1 MKNKYV
7 SINTYFLVFMFIVLM
22 AILTWIIP
30 GGSYEFQEKNGKKV
44 VVPESFKNVE
54 RNPQGLFSILTS
66 PIKGFSDPN
75 VSLIIGFVLIIGGV
89 FSVLQRTGAIDA
101 LIRSLAFQVKKKSI
115 LDNFFIPFF
124 MTVFSLGGATFGMSE
139 EVIPFVLLFI
149 PLSISLGYDTV
160 VGVSIPFIGA
170 GAGFASA
177 FMNPFTVGIAQQI
190 SDLPLFSGFFYR
202 LICWFIVTAVAT
214 LFVMNYAKKIRN
226 EPFRSVTFELDQER
240 RKAIH
245 LKDMEDSEK
254 LNLRHK
260 LVGIVFL
267 SGIIFMIYGVLKF
280 GWYIDKITAIFLG
293 IGIGG
298 ALVGRLSINEFT
310 SSFVSG
316 AKDLVGTAL
325 IIVMARG
332 ILYVAQDGK
341 IIDTILH
348 SATSIIKG
356 FHPYI
361 TAVLMFIT
369 QSVINFFVPSGSA
382 KAALTM
388 PLMAPLADLV
398 GLSRQVAVLA
408 YQFGDGFSNM
418 VVPTSAVTMTVLTS
432 AQIPF
437 EKWIRIV
444 WKLQIWFFI
453 TGLILLLP
461 PVLTGW

>member
-1 MKNKYV
+1 MKGKYI
-7 SINTYFLVFMFIVLM
+7 SINTYFLVFMFIVMM

-30 GGSYEFQEKNGKKV
+30 GGSYQFQEKNGRRIV
-44 VVPESFKNVE
+44 IPDSFQRVD
-54 RNPQGLFSILTS
+54 RNPQGLFSILIA

-75 VSLIIGFVLIIGGV
+75 VALIIGFVLIIGGV
-89 FSVLQRTGAIDA
+89 FSVLQKTGAIDS
-101 LIRSLAFQVKKKSI
+101 LIKSLASQVRRKSL
-115 LDNFFIPFF
+115 LDKFFIPIF
-124 MTVFSLGGATFGMSE
+124 MIVFSLGGATFGMSE

-149 PLSISLGYDTV
+149 PLALSLGYDTV

-190 SDLPLFSGFFYR
+190 SDLPLFSGFMYR
-202 LICWFIVTAVAT
+202 LLCWFVITSVSIV
-214 LFVMNYAKKIRN
+214 FVMNYARKIRK
-226 EPFRSVTFELDQER
+226 EPSLSITFIIDQER
-240 RKAIH
+240 KKAIH
-245 LKDMEDSEK
+245 LKELESGEK
-254 LNLRHK
+254 LTLQHK

-267 SGIIFMIYGVLKF
+267 AGIVFMIFGVLKY
-280 GWYIDKITAIFLG
+280 GWYIDKITVVFLA
-293 IGIGG
+293 IGIAG
-298 ALVGRLSINEFT
+298 ALVGKLKIDEFT
-310 SSFVSG
+310 SAFVSG

-332 ILYVAQDGK
+332 ILYVAQDGR

-348 SATSIIKG
+348 SATGSIKG

-361 TAVLMFIT
+361 CAVFMFIT
-369 QSVINFFVPSGSA
+369 QSLINFFVPSGSA

-388 PLMAPLADLV
+388 PLMAPLADLA

-418 VVPTSAVTMTVLTS
+418 IVPTSAVTMTVLSS

-437 EKWIRIV
+437 EKWVGIV
-444 WKLQIWFFI
+444 WKLQILFFI

>member
-1 MKNKYV
+1 MKKKYI
-7 SINTYFLVFMFIVLM
+7 SINTYFLVFIFIVLM

-30 GGSYEFQEKNGKKV
+30 GGSYEFQEKNGRKV
-44 VVPESFKNVE
+44 VVPDSFKNVE
-54 RNPQGLFSILTS
+54 RNPQGLFAILTA
-66 PIKGFSDPN
+66 PIKGFSDSN

-89 FSVLQRTGAIDA
+89 FSVLQKTGAIDA
-101 LIRSLAFQVKKKSI
+101 LIRSLALQVKKKPF
-115 LDNFFIPFF
+115 LDHFFIPVF

-149 PLSISLGYDTV
+149 PLALSLGYDTV

-190 SDLPLFSGFFYR
+190 SDLPLFSGFMYR
-202 LICWFIVTAVAT
+202 VICWFFVTAVAIV
-214 LFVMNYAKKIRN
+214 FVMNYAKKIRK
-226 EPFRSVTFELDQER
+226 EPSRSITYELDREK
-240 RKAIH
+240 RKALCLEEI
-245 LKDMEDSEK
+245 ESPEK
-254 LNLRHK
+254 LTLRHK
-260 LVGIVFL
+260 LVGFVFL
-267 SGIIFMIYGVLKF
+267 FGIIFMIYGVLKY

-293 IGIGG
+293 IGIAG

-332 ILYVAQDGK
+332 ILYIAQDGK

-348 SATSIIKG
+348 SATSLIKG
-356 FHPYI
+356 FHPYM
-361 TAVLMFIT
+361 TAVLMFIV
-369 QSVINFFVPSGSA
+369 QSIINFFVPSGSA

-418 VVPTSAVTMTVLTS
+418 IVPTSAVTMTVLTS

-437 EKWIRIV
+437 EKWVGVV